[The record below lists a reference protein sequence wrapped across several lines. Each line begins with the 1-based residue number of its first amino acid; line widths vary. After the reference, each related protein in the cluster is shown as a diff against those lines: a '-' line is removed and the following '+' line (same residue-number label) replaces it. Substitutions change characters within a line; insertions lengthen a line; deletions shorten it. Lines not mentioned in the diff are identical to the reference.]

1 MVQRYS
7 INIQNDFRDKNE
19 IVAVRKIMRYSKMP
33 STVRNGKHIQRFK
46 HFFVSLKYP
55 SLEFRLSTSIMSLWK
70 NKELKFRNK
79 IWNAKSKNLHTLIF
93 SITFAIFFVLRL
105 AVDQVIAS
113 SGISLTQ
120 DTKFILKFQKILT
133 KIKIFLQF

>member
-1 MVQRYS
+1 
-7 INIQNDFRDKNE
+7 
-19 IVAVRKIMRYSKMP
+19 
-33 STVRNGKHIQRFK
+33 
-46 HFFVSLKYP
+46 
-55 SLEFRLSTSIMSLWK
+55 MSLWK